1 LQTTSF
7 ITAFTRLG
15 HFLRQFAAGTGRD
28 PGTELDPSTN
38 AGELEELN
46 QEFFTEFSE
55 ILDQEPVLNPWF
67 TRESLMKA
75 MNGIASMLED
85 EVLGKWLYPYEIK
98 PLESGRERT
107 VGLVMAGNIPL
118 VGFHDMMSVLASGHK
133 VFAKASTKDDRLIKQ
148 VVKVLSAIDPEMGNR
163 VRFTDD
169 RLSGMD
175 AVIATGS
182 DNSARY
188 FEYYFRNIPH
198 IIRKNRNGV
207 AVLDGQESRDELAA
221 LGEDIFTYFG
231 MGCRNVTK
239 LYIPDD
245 YDLKIL
251 LGVLDK
257 FDHLYQHHKYGN
269 NVDYYRSIYLMNK
282 IQLLDNGVLLLKED
296 SSIASPVGVVFYERY
311 SDIGQVQRELE
322 RHRLE
327 IQCIVSTNAEIEAA
341 ILPGTTQIPMPWD
354 YADGVDTIRFLME
367 LT

>member
-1 LQTTSF
+1 
-7 ITAFTRLG
+7 
-15 HFLRQFAAGTGRD
+15 
-28 PGTELDPSTN
+28 
-38 AGELEELN
+38 
-46 QEFFTEFSE
+46 
-55 ILDQEPVLNPWF
+55 
-67 TRESLMKA
+67 
-75 MNGIASMLED
+75 
-85 EVLGKWLYPYEIK
+85 
-98 PLESGRERT
+98 
-107 VGLVMAGNIPL
+107 MA
-118 VGFHDMMSVLASGHK
+118 
-133 VFAKASTKDDRLIKQ
+133 
-148 VVKVLSAIDPEMGNR
+148 
-163 VRFTDD
+163 
-169 RLSGMD
+169 
-175 AVIATGS
+175 
-182 DNSARY
+182 
-188 FEYYFRNIPH
+188 EYLNIPH

-207 AVLDGQESRDELAA
+207 AVLDGQESSDELAA

-239 LYIPDD
+239 LYIPED

-282 IQLLDNGVLLLKED
+282 IPLLDNGVLLLKED

-311 SDIGQVQRELE
+311 SDIGRVQRELE
-322 RHRLE
+322 RHRNE